1 LFVRWI
7 NAIFGCVAALL
18 LSACDGGGFVP
29 ASGVF
34 GGELLVD
41 QASIGSFNFTVINGA
56 VAGTG
61 TLVHN
66 DQAVTVAISGLL
78 NGTVIDAQIAN
89 ASLGQGSF
97 TGSFNSAATC
107 AGEFT
112 YADNGGVSEQSGT
125 WTAVVG
131 P

>member
-1 LFVRWI
+1 VRRI
-7 NAIFGCVAALL
+7 NAIIGCLAALI

-34 GGELLVD
+34 SGELVVD
-41 QASIGSFNFTVINGA
+41 QTSIGTFNFTVINGA

-66 DQAVTVAISGLL
+66 EQAVTVAISGLL
-78 NGTVIDAQIAN
+78 SGTTIDAQIAN

-97 TGSFNSAATC
+97 TGRFNSASTC

-112 YADNGGVSEQSGT
+112 YADNGGVSEQSGS

-131 P
+131 Q